1 MDRARAA
8 PSAKPTKSG
17 FIGLEASGPFTYP
30 RGLQA
35 PDDFDSSSVP
45 GASADKGPSGP
56 VGGADKERNHRPGG
70 IWVPDGQPLPPGAEL
85 SSGTTLGLHAQRQ
98 GAVRTNLQRPP
109 SSTRAAF
116 VGRFHNTMIR
126 SDGQLLLATRYCL
139 RNSLELG
146 IDITTYPWSSYASSI
161 GESWQSDLTKVDAKL
176 PIELAGGTGAFRHFV
191 ESDRDFDRFPL
202 SAGGRCVRGA
212 PYRSVEESLAELCQI
227 VATATGRSS
236 VDLITPVGSACRQ
249 ARFVAI
255 LLAHDY
261 GLGSPDEIREFFK
274 LRARSTLRSV
284 VSAATTRSEIE
295 PQFKALLE
303 QARFSWCSTE
313 STPA

>member
-116 VGRFHNTMIR
+116 RRSISQHDDQERWPTPARHPLLPSQFARARNRHHDLSMVELRVIDRRVVAIR
-126 SDGQLLLATRYCL
+126 SH
-139 RNSLELG
+139 E
-146 IDITTYPWSSYASSI
+146 
-161 GESWQSDLTKVDAKL
+161 
-176 PIELAGGTGAFRHFV
+176 GGCQAA
-191 ESDRDFDRFPL
+191 DR
-202 SAGGRCVRGA
+202 
-212 PYRSVEESLAELCQI
+212 
-227 VATATGRSS
+227 
-236 VDLITPVGSACRQ
+236 ACRGY
-249 ARFVAI
+249 RR
-255 LLAHDY
+255 L
-261 GLGSPDEIREFFK
+261 
-274 LRARSTLRSV
+274 STLCR
-284 VSAATTRSEIE
+284 I
-295 PQFKALLE
+295 
-303 QARFSWCSTE
+303 
-313 STPA
+313 